1 MTKLYQVPA
10 LPYEE
15 LDMDTILNSLEPNDS
30 LQANTSDYIHC
41 LLCNG
46 QNTATGKDTLGM
58 LGIESNSL
66 KIDGLRN
73 LMYRILRNCIR
84 EDESYNQSLQE
95 LTSACRKSLSVIDS
109 LQDICINCIDIFVA
123 YENLATKL
131 DVLQKKVYPW
141 LLLLTKAC
149 TNACKN
155 EETLKKGEI
164 DTDIKAV
171 KSTLIKERRHRN
183 SKSKKQATCSENKGS
198 HKKTSFSK
206 VCKDQII
213 QNDDSLKNIIKLTN
227 DKPTVH
233 PTGETL
239 SDISSF
245 RNQSASL
252 DDLECNPKI
261 EGKVLFTCVLCRK
274 MFKNKRNLNQHVR
287 ISHLHDQESYNE
299 IHKYNC
305 AHCEKRFYKKANL
318 ASHLLTHTTDK
329 NIVCP
334 EEGCKR
340 RFKRE
345 KALKAHQNKY
355 HKLILNDELL
365 CSFCGKRFET
375 QSGLKNHISKHTGI
389 EYVKRKYA
397 CDVCSKSFRCNA
409 DLNTH
414 SVVHTKEKPFQCP
427 SCSMSFTQRA
437 SLKDHVN
444 VHENKFQC
452 SLCQKSFGRKRYL
465 LQHQSSC
472 GKAQEETVK
481 NSEDQNDIPTT
492 TATKYN
498 KLHENSKADSIGVS
512 QTKNNDAAIKK
523 HTQNVQQLFKDP
535 RNDGAMDRREKEIQ
549 NQIKPESNYGDPA
562 QSELPVHHH
571 QVLTISHD
579 GSSHHIE
586 LPVSSNLVK
595 GQYIDI
601 SEMGLVLATSSDAK
615 TATTNESS
623 KSINLTS
630 LQYVRV
636 IGGGEGDNT
645 VALQPVLIPQNWE
658 TSQNESPF
666 ITPRNI
672 ELSKK

>member
-1 MTKLYQVPA
+1 
-10 LPYEE
+10 
-15 LDMDTILNSLEPNDS
+15 MDTILNSLDPNDS
-30 LQANTSDYIHC
+30 LQENTLDYIHC

-46 QNTATGKDTLGM
+46 RNEATEKDTLGT
-58 LGIESNSL
+58 LGVESISL

-73 LMYRILRNCIR
+73 LMYRILRNCVR
-84 EDESYNQSLQE
+84 EDESCSQSPQE
-95 LTSACRKSLSVIDS
+95 LSSAYKKSLLVIES

-149 TNACKN
+149 TNTCKN
-155 EETLKKGEI
+155 DETLKKGEMA
-164 DTDIKAV
+164 TDIKTI
-171 KSTLIKERRHRN
+171 KSTVNKERRHRN
-183 SKSKKQATCSENKGS
+183 SKSKKHATCSENKGT
-198 HKKTSFSK
+198 HEKTSGLK
-206 VCKDQII
+206 ICKDEII
-213 QNDDSLKNIIKLTN
+213 QDNDSLKNITKLT
-227 DKPTVH
+227 DEKPTVLS
-233 PTGETL
+233 PGETL
-239 SDISSF
+239 SNISLF
-245 RNQSASL
+245 RNPGASF
-252 DDLECNPKI
+252 DDLESNSRI
-261 EGKVLFTCVLCRK
+261 ESKQLFTCSLCRK

-334 EEGCKR
+334 VEGCKR

-345 KALKAHQNKY
+345 KALKAHQNKH
-355 HKLILNDELL
+355 HKLILSDELL

-437 SLKDHVN
+437 SLKDHIN

-452 SLCQKSFGRKRYL
+452 VSCQKSFGRKRYL

-472 GKAQEETVK
+472 GKAQEETGG
-481 NSEDQNDIPTT
+481 NMGDQNDAPTA

-498 KLHENSKADSIGVS
+498 KLNKNSNADSMGVF
-512 QTKNNDAAIKK
+512 QTENNDAVMKK
-523 HTQNVQQLFKDP
+523 HAQNVQQLHKGPKNNEAIDC
-535 RNDGAMDRREKEIQ
+535 REKEPH
-549 NQIKPESNYGDPA
+549 NQINPEANYSDPA
-562 QSELPVHHH
+562 QAALPVQHH

-615 TATTNESS
+615 TAITNESS

-672 ELSKK
+672 EISKK